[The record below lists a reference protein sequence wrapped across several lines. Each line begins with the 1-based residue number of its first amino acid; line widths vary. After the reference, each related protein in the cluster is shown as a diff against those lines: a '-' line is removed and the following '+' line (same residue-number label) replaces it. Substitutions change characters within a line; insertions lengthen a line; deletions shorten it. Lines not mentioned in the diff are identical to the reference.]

1 MDAFL
6 GFLLGVVVG
15 TTITGCFIAWVIE
28 KETK

>member
-6 GFLLGVVVG
+6 GFLLGLVVG

-28 KETK
+28 EETK

>member
-15 TTITGCFIAWVIE
+15 TTVTGCFIAWIVE
-28 KETK
+28 KETR

>member
-15 TTITGCFIAWVIE
+15 TAVTGCFIAWIVE
-28 KETK
+28 KETR